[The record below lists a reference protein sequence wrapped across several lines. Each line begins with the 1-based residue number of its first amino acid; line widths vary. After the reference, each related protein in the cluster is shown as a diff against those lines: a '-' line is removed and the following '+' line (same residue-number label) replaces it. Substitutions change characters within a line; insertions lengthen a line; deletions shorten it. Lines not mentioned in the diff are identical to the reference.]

1 MFNFLKRNIPF
12 STYSLK
18 KKQLYQSLIL
28 SILLYGSCVLSPSN
42 SCMRKLENFQQ
53 KVLKWI
59 CSNTDYVSALLQL
72 DMLPLCFQMI
82 KNDVV
87 LLWKLHNNHID
98 VDHPLSVTNQESR
111 FSPHGFF
118 NIPRNKKVSSDANFF
133 VRATRAANEL
143 LRLQIVNFMMP
154 LPTFKSELNSY
165 GLEPRILTFPK
176 LVYTL

>member
-1 MFNFLKRNIPF
+1 M
-12 STYSLK
+12 
-18 KKQLYQSLIL
+18 Q
-28 SILLYGSCVLSPSN
+28 
-42 SCMRKLENFQQ
+42 KLQNFQQ
-53 KVLKWI
+53 KILKWI

-82 KNDVV
+82 KNDLV
-87 LLWKLHNNHID
+87 LLWKLHNNHIG
-98 VDHPLSVTNQESR
+98 VDHPLSVTNQVSR

-154 LPTFKSELNSY
+154 LPTFM
-165 GLEPRILTFPK
+165 
-176 LVYTL
+176 